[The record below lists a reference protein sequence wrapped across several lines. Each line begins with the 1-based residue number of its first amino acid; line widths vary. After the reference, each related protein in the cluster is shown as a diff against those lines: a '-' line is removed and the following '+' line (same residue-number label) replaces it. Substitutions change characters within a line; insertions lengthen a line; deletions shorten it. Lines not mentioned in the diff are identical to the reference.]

1 MIAWLAGESWRRE
14 VFARGG
20 DIYCASASA
29 MFHVPVEKH
38 GVNGHL
44 RQKGKIAELALGYGG
59 GVGAL
64 KAMGALEMGVPEN
77 ELQPLVDAWR
87 RANPN
92 IVRLWWNVDRA
103 VKTAIRQKTTVQL
116 FNLKFSCRSGMLF
129 IELPSGRSLSYP
141 QPRLCENKFGGES
154 VCYMGPGP
162 TRRWE
167 QIESYGPKFVEN
179 IVQGIS
185 RDLLVH
191 AMFQLQSDPKRT
203 VPLGSSD
210 PKRTVPLGSLDIV
223 AHVHDEVILET
234 DPAVTA
240 EEISLKMSI
249 TPPWAE
255 GLLLR
260 AEGYECNY
268 YRKE

>member
-1 MIAWLAGESWRRE
+1 ML
-14 VFARGG
+14 
-20 DIYCASASA
+20 SAS
-29 MFHVPVEKH
+29 
-38 GVNGHL
+38 
-44 RQKGKIAELALGYGG
+44 
-59 GVGAL
+59 
-64 KAMGALEMGVPEN
+64 
-77 ELQPLVDAWR
+77 
-87 RANPN
+87 RA
-92 IVRLWWNVDRA
+92 
-103 VKTAIRQKTTVQL
+103 
-116 FNLKFSCRSGMLF
+116 
-129 IELPSGRSLSYP
+129 
-141 QPRLCENKFGGES
+141 
-154 VCYMGPGP
+154 P

-191 AMFQLQSDPKRT
+191 AMFHLQ
-203 VPLGSSD
+203 SD